1 MPSGRRC
8 NNCNYRF
15 ATEELACEYEGD
27 IYCDS
32 CMNDIN
38 NENGDESDNDDN
50 SYRGINNYGYHPSPI
65 FHYGDGTRNTR
76 HTKTAENRY

>member
-15 ATEELACEYEGD
+15 ATEEVTCRYEGD

-50 SYRGINNYGYHPSPI
+50 SYR
-65 FHYGDGTRNTR
+65 
-76 HTKTAENRY
+76 